1 MKKENIL
8 KQVVLQEYGEKKHS
22 KLTKSQLSLS
32 PELYSE
38 VKSMYKE
45 LGGTQEDPPLTFG
58 PWDIS
63 TPEFIIELDEEN
75 HFNRYRL
82 QTLNSNIYQ
91 SIKGFPL
98 EAYKQFCKQY
108 ESRCRKFGGVAVNS
122 EDIGNPIPQRICL

>member
-45 LGGTQEDPPLTFG
+45 LGGTQG
-58 PWDIS
+58 
-63 TPEFIIELDEEN
+63 
-75 HFNRYRL
+75 
-82 QTLNSNIYQ
+82 Q
-91 SIKGFPL
+91 
-98 EAYKQFCKQY
+98 
-108 ESRCRKFGGVAVNS
+108 
-122 EDIGNPIPQRICL
+122 